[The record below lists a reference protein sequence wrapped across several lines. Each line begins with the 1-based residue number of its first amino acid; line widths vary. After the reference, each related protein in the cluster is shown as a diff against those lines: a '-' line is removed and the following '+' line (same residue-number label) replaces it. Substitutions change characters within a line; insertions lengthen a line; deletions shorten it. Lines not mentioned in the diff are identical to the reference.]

1 MDLLGVGPLVART
14 IRKLRAAGVD
24 GPFLLCGEPAAS
36 AAAHTRFGAERDLYF
51 SVGELDWARATLSYA
66 RIKARQR
73 GSVSFD
79 HSSAYHQTNIALV
92 KVIDAKAFGRDHLAK
107 QVALRWFEAT
117 CPLQPFP
124 DNQNW
129 KVLKKLLAASLFGA
143 PEGRFFLPLGIWK
156 RSQATSARSTIQD
169 ELPDSRLS
177 RMTFPA
183 MLAARSLRRAAQT
196 TTYCRFCAR

>member
-1 MDLLGVGPLVART
+1 MLVLSSRERSANCGRLVLMDLFCCAVNRQQARQLTRGSGPSVT
-14 IRKLRAAGVD
+14 YIS
-24 GPFLLCGEPAAS
+24 PSAS
-36 AAAHTRFGAERDLYF
+36 
-51 SVGELDWARATLSYA
+51 SDWARATLSYA